1 MEGGFGLLEKQ
12 WKQYMHSGNLD
23 TNLVRPLIISSWERC
38 RAATV
43 DEYDGKCYRLAED
56 DIFGSKESDILI
68 EVATPLMESVY
79 ECIKGT
85 GFMAAL
91 VNKNGFILK
100 VIGDFQVIKRA
111 EDLNFAVGSD
121 WREESVGTNAMGTC
135 LVSGRPVQVNGPE
148 HFCQKHHPWTCS
160 SAPIYGPSG
169 VIAGCLN
176 LSGPWEKRH
185 PHTLGMVIAKAL
197 AIQNLLLER
206 QAKKELRLSRSR
218 FTTVMNTVSEGILS
232 VDSKGMLVG
241 ASPSASDILGLAP
254 EAMMG
259 KKIGSLLKGLGDF
272 NEILRLSQDGNNGK
286 HFIETPN
293 GRLSCVVSSDT
304 TGDMREQSG
313 GALVILKA
321 ESLTNTKLA
330 RMGANKSEFCFDDI
344 IGESKSLQS
353 AKEMAMKISASD
365 STVLVLGES
374 GTGKEL
380 FAQAIHNTGKRK
392 YAPFVPVNCGGLP
405 STLIQSELFGY
416 CSGAFTGARR
426 GGQAG
431 KFECANGGTIFLDEI
446 GDMPEVLQANFLR
459 VLEERS
465 VVRVGTSV
473 EVPVDVRVITATNK
487 NLQEMVKKGSFRKDL
502 FYRVN
507 VVMIELCPL
516 RERIEDLQLLTDHF
530 LDALSSKLANRV
542 KRIDDAALEIMM
554 KHQWPGNVREL
565 RNVIEHSI
573 HITEGDTIKSG
584 SLPKYLLDEKI
595 QSSTISVRAGTL
607 KDLEIKAIIQT
618 LKNYEGNI
626 SKTAMALGINR
637 NTLYDK
643 MKKYNISNS
652 FHR

>member
-1 MEGGFGLLEKQ
+1 MEGGFGVLEKQ
-12 WKQYMHSGNLD
+12 WNQYMHSGNLD

-43 DEYDGKCYRLAED
+43 DEYDGRCYRIAED
-56 DIFGSKESDILI
+56 EIFGSKESDILT
-68 EVATPLMESVY
+68 EVATPLMDSIY

-100 VIGDFQVIKRA
+100 VIGDFQVLKRA
-111 EDLNFAVGSD
+111 EELNFAAGSD

-160 SAPIYGPSG
+160 AAPIYGPSG
-169 VIAGCLN
+169 AITGCLN
-176 LSGPWEKRH
+176 VSGPWERRH
-185 PHTLGMVIAKAL
+185 PHTMGMVIAKAL

-218 FTTVMNTVSEGILS
+218 FKAVINSVSEGVLS
-232 VDSKGMLVG
+232 IDSKGMLVG
-241 ASPSASDILGLAP
+241 ASPSASDILELAP
-254 EAMMG
+254 EAMIG
-259 KKIGSLLKGLGDF
+259 QKIESLLKGLGDYD
-272 NEILRLSQDGNNGK
+272 EILRSCEGGNNKK
-286 HFIETPN
+286 HLIETPK
-293 GRLSCVVSSDT
+293 GKLSCIISSGT
-304 TGDMREQSG
+304 TDDMREQSE
-313 GALVILKA
+313 GAVVVFKA
-321 ESLTNTKLA
+321 KNLTSTKSA
-330 RMGANKSEFCFDDI
+330 KTDATKADFCFDDI
-344 IGESKSLQS
+344 IGESKGIES
-353 AKEMAMKISASD
+353 AKGIALKISASD
-365 STVLVLGES
+365 STVLLLGES

-380 FAQAIHNTGKRK
+380 FAQAIHNAGKRK
-392 YAPFVPVNCGGLP
+392 YGPFVPVNCGGLP
-405 STLIQSELFGY
+405 GTLIQSELFGY

-446 GDMPEVLQANFLR
+446 GDMPEVLQSNFLR
-459 VLEERS
+459 VLEEGS

-473 EVPVDVRVITATNK
+473 QVPVDVRVIAATNK
-487 NLQEMVKKGSFRKDL
+487 NLQERVKKGTFRKDL

-530 LDALSSKLANRV
+530 LDTLSSKLANRV
-542 KRIDDAALEIMM
+542 RSIDGAALEIMM
-554 KHQWPGNVREL
+554 KYQWPGNVREL

-595 QSSTISVRAGTL
+595 QSSVIPVRAGTL
-607 KDLEIKAIIQT
+607 KDVQIQAIIQT
-618 LKNYEGNI
+618 LEDHKGNI

-643 MKKYNISNS
+643 MRKYNISNP

>member
-1 MEGGFGLLEKQ
+1 MEGGFGVLEKQ
-12 WKQYMHSGNLD
+12 WKQYMHFGNLD

-43 DEYDGKCYRLAED
+43 DEYDGRCYRLAED

-91 VNKNGFILK
+91 VNRNGFILK

-111 EDLNFAVGSD
+111 EELNFAVGSD

-135 LVSGRPVQVNGPE
+135 LASGMPVQVNGPE

-160 SAPIYGPSG
+160 SAPIYGVSG
-169 VIAGCLN
+169 AITGCLN
-176 LSGPWEKRH
+176 VSGPWEKRH
-185 PHTLGMVIAKAL
+185 PHTMGMVIAKAL

-206 QAKKELRLSRSR
+206 QAKEELRLSRSR
-218 FTTVMNTVSEGILS
+218 FTAVMNTVSEGILS
-232 VDSKGMLVG
+232 INSKGMLVG

-254 EAMMG
+254 EAMIG
-259 KKIGSLLKGLGDF
+259 QKIESLLKGLGDF
-272 NEILRLSQDGNNGK
+272 DEILRSSRGGNNGK
-286 HFIETPN
+286 HFVETPN
-293 GRLSCVVSSDT
+293 GKLSCIVSSGT
-304 TGDMREQSG
+304 TGDTREQSE
-313 GALVILKA
+313 GALVILKS
-321 ESLTNTKLA
+321 ENRTNTKFA
-330 RMGANKSEFCFDDI
+330 KMGATKSEFCFDDI
-344 IGESKSLQS
+344 IGESKGLQS

-392 YAPFVPVNCGGLP
+392 YAPFVPVNCGGMP

-459 VLEERS
+459 VLEEGS

-473 EVPVDVRVITATNK
+473 QVPVDVRVITATNK

-530 LDALSSKLANRV
+530 LDALSPELANRV

-554 KHQWPGNVREL
+554 KYQWPGNVREL

-584 SLPKYLLDEKI
+584 NLPKYLLDEKI
-595 QSSTISVRAGTL
+595 QSSTIPVRAGTL
-607 KDLEIKAIIQT
+607 KDVEIKAISQTIQD
-618 LKNYEGNI
+618 YEGNI

-643 MKKYNISNS
+643 MKKYNITNPFS
-652 FHR
+652 R